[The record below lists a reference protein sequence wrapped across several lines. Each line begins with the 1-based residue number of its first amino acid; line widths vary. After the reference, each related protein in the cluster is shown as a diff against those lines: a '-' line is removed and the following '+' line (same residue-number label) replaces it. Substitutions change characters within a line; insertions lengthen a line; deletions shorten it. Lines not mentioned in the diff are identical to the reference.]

1 MRRERQE
8 TDRQGIDGMGGGME
22 FDIPYRIREV
32 MEGAS
37 MKERIKLTYLEL
49 MVILSIVLVISIAV
63 WAIVRCF

>member
-1 MRRERQE
+1 MRWARQE
-8 TDRQGIDGMGGGME
+8 TDGQRIDGMGGGME

>member
-1 MRRERQE
+1 
-8 TDRQGIDGMGGGME
+8 MGGGME